1 MSAESSRKKLAEWLR
16 DRSDAVKVCERKA
29 EAALYVDNNE
39 TAYRS
44 LMKEKAGLLASIAKD
59 AASLVSSFA
68 GQDRGRVAAALD
80 SFSAN
85 AQTSLRIDS
94 VFYMSALLYSDDHKK
109 GQPNNLEKLVA
120 TLEATPQ

>member
-16 DRSDAVKVCERKA
+16 ERSDAVKNYERKA
-29 EAALYVDNNE
+29 EAALYDDNNE
-39 TAYRS
+39 AAYRS

-94 VFYMSALLYSDDHKK
+94 VFYMSALLYPDDHKK

-120 TLEATPQ
+120 TLEATLQ